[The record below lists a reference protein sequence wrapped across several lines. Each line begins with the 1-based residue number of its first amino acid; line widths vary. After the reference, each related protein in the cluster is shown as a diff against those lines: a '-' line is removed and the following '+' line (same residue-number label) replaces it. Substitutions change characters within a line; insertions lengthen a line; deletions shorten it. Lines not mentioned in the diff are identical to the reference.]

1 MTEDGDEN
9 PTETLQKIETKF
21 QETAPTLGDSLGAPV
36 MQLITSGGDVVA
48 MEGFEDLTELNDNVN
63 VLTLIEQFQ
72 ADQAAKLKI
81 IEEQNNVAEI
91 SEPTEE
97 LNKPDDDEVADSEE
111 TNTTI
116 VPDKTEEDPVS

>member
-81 IEEQNNVAEI
+81 
-91 SEPTEE
+91 
-97 LNKPDDDEVADSEE
+97 
-111 TNTTI
+111 
-116 VPDKTEEDPVS
+116 